1 MEHTVANATTF
12 SVILQNIAFYTLATM
27 GTLSALGM
35 LLVRNLI
42 HSAYLLV
49 LTFLS
54 VAGTY
59 FLLNADFLG
68 VAQII
73 VYASA
78 VAIMMIF
85 GLMLTNKP
93 AAPLPNYSLFFRY
106 AGMAIAIGLFA
117 YTCRLASV
125 APWMQVEP
133 VQVNSAV
140 VIGKAFF
147 STFLL
152 PFEVA
157 AVLLLMA
164 LVGAL
169 SVARKEV

>member
-1 MEHTVANATTF
+1 METAAAHTTTF
-12 SVILQNIAFYTLATM
+12 AVLLQNLAFYTLAT
-27 GTLSALGM
+27 LSVISAAGM

-49 LTFLS
+49 LTFLC

-68 VAQII
+68 VAQILI
-73 VYASA
+73 YASA

-93 AAPLPNYSLFFRY
+93 AAPLATYGLLFRY
-106 AGMAIAIGLFA
+106 IAMAIGIGIFSYA
-117 YTCRLASV
+117 CRLAMM
-125 APWMQVEP
+125 APWALTEP
-133 VQVNSAV
+133 VLINTPV

-147 STFLL
+147 NEFLL

-157 AVLLLMA
+157 AILLLMA

-169 SVARKEV
+169 SVARKEA

>member
-1 MEHTVANATTF
+1 METAAAHTTTYA
-12 SVILQNIAFYTLATM
+12 VLLQNLAFYTLASFSV
-27 GTLSALGM
+27 LSAAGM

-54 VAGTY
+54 VAGTF
-59 FLLNADFLG
+59 FLLNAEFLG
-68 VAQII
+68 VAQILI
-73 VYASA
+73 YASA

-93 AAPLPNYSLFFRY
+93 AAPMPNHGILFRY
-106 AGMAIAIGLFA
+106 IAMAIGIGIFSYA
-117 YTCRLASV
+117 CRLALI
-125 APWMQVEP
+125 APWVTSTP
-133 VQVNSAV
+133 VLVDTPV
-140 VIGKAFF
+140 VIGRAFF
-147 STFLL
+147 NEFLL

-169 SVARKEV
+169 SVARKEA